1 MSKLLVNECPVMV
14 VPSLAVK
21 LGLNEAVVLQQ
32 IHYWVEA
39 SLHVVEGRK
48 WVYKTYREW
57 QRQLPFWSESTIK
70 RAIRSLESQ
79 GYLLSANWNRLKLD
93 KTKWYTIDYERL
105 MELENEEVVFFQDRF
120 EQLELKVE
128 DGCLI
133 EVIPEIHKVKNEVPF
148 SDIDS

>member
-32 IHYWVEA
+32 IHYWLEA

-79 GYLLSANWNRLKLD
+79 GYLISANWNRLKLD
-93 KTKWYTIDYERL
+93 KTKWYTIDSERL
-105 MELENEEVVFFQDRF
+105 LELEEGEAVLFKDQF
-120 EQLELKVE
+120 EQLEWKVE

-133 EVIPEIHKVKNEVPF
+133 EPKIDKIEIPF
-148 SDIDS
+148 SDIES